1 MTTITTNTTTF
12 TTAPAARSFGTRFM
26 DALVRMTE
34 AHPKYREAQYLVS
47 LSDDQLAKL
56 GMTRGDIPAR
66 VYGSRFI

>member
-1 MTTITTNTTTF
+1 MTTITTNTQAF
-12 TTAPAARSFGTRFM
+12 TTSPARRDFGTRIM
-26 DALVRMTE
+26 DMFVRMAE
-34 AHPKYREAQYLVS
+34 AHPKYREAQYLAS